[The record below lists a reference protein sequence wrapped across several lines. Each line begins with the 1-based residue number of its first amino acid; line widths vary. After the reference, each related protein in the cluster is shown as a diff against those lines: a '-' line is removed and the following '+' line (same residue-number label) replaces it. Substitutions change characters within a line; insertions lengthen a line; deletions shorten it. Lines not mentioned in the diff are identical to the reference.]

1 MLNLKEA
8 VATIPVKSVEVA
20 KNFYGDTL
28 GLTPLPV
35 HEKGVLAYRT
45 GASRLFVYESQF
57 AGTNKATAVTWVVG
71 DDLEAIVKALKAKGV
86 PFEHYDFPGT
96 RREGDIH
103 VAGNIKVA
111 WCKDPDG
118 NILSLVT
125 D

>member
-1 MLNLKEA
+1 MLNQKEA
-8 VATIPVKSVEVA
+8 VATIAVKDVGVA
-20 KNFYGDTL
+20 KKFYEDKL

-35 HEKGVLAYRT
+35 HEKGVLSYKS
-45 GASRLFVYESQF
+45 GNSRLFVYESQF

-71 DDLEAIVKALKAKGV
+71 NDLEAIVKALKAKGV

-96 RREGDIH
+96 KREGDIH
-103 VAGNIKVA
+103 VSGNIRVA